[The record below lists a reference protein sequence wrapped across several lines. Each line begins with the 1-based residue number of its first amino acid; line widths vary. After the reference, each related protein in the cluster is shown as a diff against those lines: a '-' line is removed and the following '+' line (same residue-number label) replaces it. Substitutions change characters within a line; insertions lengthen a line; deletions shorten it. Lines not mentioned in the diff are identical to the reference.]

1 MNAARLLEENF
12 VPYASAKSVIQVIKR
27 YRERGLPDPLTLEAL
42 QQVGIT
48 ASMSSPT
55 CRALLFLGL
64 VDEAGAKTP
73 LFENI
78 RRATSDEYAQV
89 LADAIRGAYSEI
101 FIIADPAKDD
111 ASTIADAFR
120 KYDPASQRS
129 KMVNLFVGLCEEA
142 GITEPRI
149 KRRTREPATN
159 TRAPKASTGPVVETV
174 VSRNEDAAEFDFRLV
189 SSIVQQLPKSGQWT
203 SDKRQRW
210 LDAMTSAIDLLID
223 VQDDPASTNAAT
235 PSPKMPLLTINP

>member
-1 MNAARLLEENF
+1 MSTARLLEENF

-27 YRERGLPDPLTLEAL
+27 YRERGLPEPLTLEAL

-55 CRALLFLGL
+55 YRALLFLGL
-64 VDEAGAKTP
+64 VDEAGGKTP
-73 LFENI
+73 VFESI
-78 RRATSDEYAQV
+78 RRATSDEYPQV
-89 LADAIRGAYSEI
+89 LADAIRRAYSEI
-101 FIIADPAKDD
+101 FIIADPARDD

-129 KMVNLFVGLCEEA
+129 KMVNLFVGLCDEA
-142 GITEPRI
+142 GITEPRS
-149 KRRTREPATN
+149 KRRARGPATA
-159 TRAPKASTGPVVETV
+159 TRAPRTPTTPAVEAIV
-174 VSRNEDAAEFDFRLV
+174 LRSEDTAEFDFRLV

-203 SDKRQRW
+203 PDKRQRW

-223 VQDDPASTNAAT
+223 VQEEPPPVDSGNSSEYP
-235 PSPKMPLLTINP
+235 

>member
-1 MNAARLLEENF
+1 MSTARLLEENF

-48 ASMSSPT
+48 ASMASPT
-55 CRALLFLGL
+55 YRALLFLGL

-73 LFENI
+73 AFESI
-78 RRATSDEYAQV
+78 RRATSDEYPLV

-120 KYDPASQRS
+120 KYDPTSQRG

-142 GITEPRI
+142 GITEPKT
-149 KRRTREPATN
+149 KRRTRGPATN
-159 TRAPKASTGPVVETV
+159 TRVPRTTAAPAVDAVVL
-174 VSRNEDAAEFDFRLV
+174 RNEDAAEFDFRLV
-189 SSIVQQLPKSGQWT
+189 SSIVQQLPKNGQWT

-223 VQDDPASTNAAT
+223 VQEEPVAINAV
-235 PSPKMPLLTINP
+235 PPPEESPLLALNP